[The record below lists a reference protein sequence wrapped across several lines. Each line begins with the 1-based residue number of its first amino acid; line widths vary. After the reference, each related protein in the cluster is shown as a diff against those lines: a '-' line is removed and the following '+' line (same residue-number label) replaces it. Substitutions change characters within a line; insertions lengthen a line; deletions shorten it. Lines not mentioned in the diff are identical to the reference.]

1 MKTAIT
7 VRKKDGTLWAATS
20 VFLTMVDGDANGA
33 MQMNYVCSGI
43 LRSCPLADKA
53 LLQTAKGVPLG
64 ADPMQ
69 MDLTILKDVFIDA
82 ASSDTVERCLFKCME
97 RVSYQDVKVTP
108 ALFDDVKLGE
118 QSRGDLL
125 EIYWKVIEVNC
136 APFFVKAFS
145 VLKARL
151 ASGPA
156 APKSQ

>member
-1 MKTAIT
+1 MS
-7 VRKKDGTLWAATS
+7 DPDFTLQSGAKLHVTPAP
-20 VFLTMVDGDANGA
+20 FADANA
-33 MQMNYVCSGI
+33 
-43 LRSCPLADKA
+43 LRKA